1 MSAWIFWVGKGAAL
15 IALLIKASCCDIRAR
30 RVPDYYSILIIMVA
44 LFTTNTGKWWG
55 IFCAL
60 PFFIAALTIGGIGG
74 ADIKIMGAAGMVLGF
89 LEGISA
95 MVLGLA
101 GMLLF
106 HAVKNLSG
114 KGQGKEQSYPL
125 VPFLA
130 AGIIFVYL
138 IQAPVQ

>member
-1 MSAWIFWVGKGAAL
+1 MTRLCWAGKGV
-15 IALLIKASCCDIRAR
+15 LLAVLLAGASCCDIRSR
-30 RVPDYYSILIIMVA
+30 TVPDRYSVGILVLA
-44 LFTTNTGKWWG
+44 LFTSDTGKWWG

-95 MVLGLA
+95 MVLGLS
-101 GMLLF
+101 GMLIF
-106 HAVKNLSG
+106 HITKCLLQKGG
-114 KGQGKEQSYPL
+114 KREKSYPL

-130 AGIIFVYL
+130 AGIMIIY
-138 IQAPVQ
+138 IMQQPGQ

>member
-15 IALLIKASCCDIRAR
+15 IALLIKASCCDIRTR
-30 RVPDYYSILIIMVA
+30 KVPDYYSILIIMVA

-55 IFCAL
+55 IFC
-60 PFFIAALTIGGIGG
+60 ALTIGGIGG

-106 HAVKNLSG
+106 HAVINL
-114 KGQGKEQSYPL
+114 
-125 VPFLA
+125 
-130 AGIIFVYL
+130 
-138 IQAPVQ
+138 